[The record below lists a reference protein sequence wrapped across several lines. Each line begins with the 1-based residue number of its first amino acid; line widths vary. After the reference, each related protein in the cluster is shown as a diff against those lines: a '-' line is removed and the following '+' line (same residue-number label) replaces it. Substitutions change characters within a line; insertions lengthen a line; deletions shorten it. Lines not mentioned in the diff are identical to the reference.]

1 MAPAALA
8 YSRMPGTGGGVV
20 YARVI
25 VGTDGSQRALRA
37 VPVGARVGAA
47 FGCPVELVHVPAAE
61 DPDGMETAEARVV
74 PGADPA
80 DALVALATETDPPG
94 LLCLSS
100 RGRSALGEVVFGSVT
115 ARVLRALHAPLLVV
129 GPAFEKPHPRWR
141 RLLVCLDGSDT
152 SASIL
157 PVVSAWARHLDLDV
171 RLLHVVYPFGEGHP
185 GDFDVPEE
193 ERAAA
198 RQIAAAAADLEASGI
213 TVHWSVEEHTQV
225 AAGIVERASKGRTDL
240 LALATHGR
248 TGLARLVAGSVALE
262 VVRRA
267 EVPVLTMR
275 PEHLR

>member
-1 MAPAALA
+1 MSVEVG
-8 YSRMPGTGGGVV
+8 YQV
-20 YARVI
+20 YARII

-37 VPVGARVGAA
+37 VPVGARVAA
-47 FGCPVELVHVPAAE
+47 SFRCPLELVHVPAAE
-61 DPDGMETAEARVV
+61 DPDGMETAGTRVV

-80 DALVALATETDPPG
+80 STLVALASETDPPG

-100 RGRSALGEVVFGSVT
+100 RGRSALGEVVFGSV
-115 ARVLRALHAPLLVV
+115 AAEVLRTLRAPLLIT
-129 GPAFEKPHPRWR
+129 GPRLGDTPPRWR

-171 RLLHVVYPFGEGHP
+171 RLLHLGYPLGDGHQ

-193 ERAAA
+193 EQAAT

-225 AAGIVERASKGRTDL
+225 AAGIVERASRGRADL
-240 LALATHGR
+240 VALATHGR